1 MSPPSE
7 HGNIESGVGLETATG
22 RWPGAASDVFSG
34 SGGHEPTC
42 KCRGSHASAA
52 QRLQLAMLTLFV
64 SAFLLGLI
72 FNAAPGAVFAETV
85 RQGARGG
92 FRPALAVQIGS
103 LTGDALWAVLGLAG
117 VGLLLQMQ
125 VLRLPVGIAGAIYLI
140 WLAVDSWRAASR
152 AFSVGN
158 APLKAP
164 KNALRAGVLLS
175 ITNPQNVAYWAA
187 VGSAMAAV
195 GVHEPR
201 ATDYAVFF
209 AGFMTSSLVWT
220 FFCAALVARLFRH
233 AGVTWVRITYRLCA
247 LAFFALALASVRE
260 LLIDYKQSLPKS
272 PASIPIQ

>member
-1 MSPPSE
+1 
-7 HGNIESGVGLETATG
+7 
-22 RWPGAASDVFSG
+22 
-34 SGGHEPTC
+34 
-42 KCRGSHASAA
+42 
-52 QRLQLAMLTLFV
+52 MLTLFV

-125 VLRLPVGIAGAIYLI
+125 ALRLPVGIAGACYLV
-140 WLAVDSWRAASR
+140 WLATDSWRVASR
-152 AFSVGN
+152 AFSVAG
-158 APLKAP
+158 APATAS
-164 KNALRAGVLLS
+164 NQALRAGVLLS

-201 ATDYAVFF
+201 VTDYATFF
-209 AGFMTSSLVWT
+209 AGFMASSVVWT
-220 FFCAALVARLFRH
+220 FFCAALVARLFRR
-233 AGVTWVRITYRLCA
+233 AGVAWVRITYRLCA
-247 LAFFALALASVRE
+247 VAFFALALASVRE
-260 LLIDYKQSLPKS
+260 LLIDYQQSAAKL
-272 PASIPIQ
+272 PASNRIQ